1 MSVRPDTENI
11 KAYQLYLRAREL
23 FIARKDLPESI
34 RLFEQ
39 VTKLDPNFARGWEGL
54 AAVCSVA
61 VSWGITDRD
70 YDAISNEAA
79 KRALELDA
87 TLSMPRAVQ
96 GNNIKDWPVDW
107 ARSQALMDRAIA
119 ADSRNAT
126 AHLWR
131 GQN

>member
-39 VTKLDPNFARGWEGL
+39 VTKLDPTFARGWEGL

-87 TLSMPRAVQ
+87 TLSMPWAVQ